1 MSEAETNIEG
11 CVFCKI
17 GQNEIPDTELLY
29 HDVDYAVFRFV
40 NLILDIYRSCFI
52 PRQICKSYCG
62 TFYFRDHK
70 PVAEHHYLVIP
81 KKHFEKI
88 TNLTKQDVP
97 MIRRMEKIGMEV
109 K

>member
-40 NLILDIYRSCFI
+40 NLILDIYRSCFAI
-52 PRQICKSYCG
+52 VG
-62 TFYFRDHK
+62 FRERSVNHI
-70 PVAEHHYLVIP
+70 VEHFISG
-81 KKHFEKI
+81 I
-88 TNLTKQDVP
+88 TNL
-97 MIRRMEKIGMEV
+97 
-109 K
+109 

>member
-40 NLILDIYRSCFI
+40 NLILDIYRSCFKMAI
-52 PRQICKSYCG
+52 VG
-62 TFYFRDHK
+62 FRERSVNHI
-70 PVAEHHYLVIP
+70 V
-81 KKHFEKI
+81 KHFISGI
-88 TNLTKQDVP
+88 TNL
-97 MIRRMEKIGMEV
+97 
-109 K
+109 